1 MGVCVY
7 RTDFFP
13 ARIKVKCFEGRA
25 TDALEEYFEPRV
37 SQFLAVKICLEKLR
51 G

>member
-1 MGVCVY
+1 MQ
-7 RTDFFP
+7 RTDFFL

-37 SQFLAVKICLEKLR
+37 SVFSGQNMSRKA
-51 G
+51 